1 MKGNGETRVQSLYL
15 APDEESLS
23 AIATDRLHSQLAER
37 LQRLIQDLAAN
48 DLPLALLDLA
58 QLHRTVSG
66 CDAEQLARV
75 RSACATATLDFVL
88 DTQGLHRE

>member
-1 MKGNGETRVQSLYL
+1 MNGNGETRVHSLYL

-23 AIATDRLHSQLAER
+23 AIATDRLHSQLTAR
-37 LQRLIQDLAAN
+37 LQRLIQDLAVN

-66 CDAEQLARV
+66 CDAEQLARA

-88 DTQGLHRE
+88 DREGIRRE

>member
-1 MKGNGETRVQSLYL
+1 MKGNGETTVHSVYL
-15 APDEESLS
+15 APDEEPLS
-23 AIATDRLHSQLAER
+23 AIATDRMHSQLTAR
-37 LQRLIQDLAAN
+37 LQRLIQDLALN

-75 RSACATATLDFVL
+75 RSACATATLDFGL
-88 DTQGLHRE
+88 DTEGSRRE